1 MKTEIVML
9 KIGVGLEMQLIK
21 TYTNGK
27 LFFCQERLCV
37 TTLDNR
43 EIESEDIIDIVEQV
57 M

>member
-1 MKTEIVML
+1 ML